1 MMQSK
6 RMHPLMIASSILSSI
21 KDLFFLILIFFV
33 INIASTSTWV
43 VIGRYILI
51 AIFILLIITA
61 IVEWFRT
68 SYEVKEKSIVIRQ
81 GAFVIKQ
88 RYLPFDRV
96 QNVKTNTP
104 FYFRFFNAT
113 SLVLETGSGGDDA
126 SFTFPALYLTE
137 AKKLE
142 SIIDRYRKNDLKIE
156 QGGVKED
163 QAITETSQ
171 TENELRNNKLEQKH
185 PERKIHFTP
194 TRKDVLKASI
204 LSASYIVLVPIL
216 LSIFQQIDSVYDIS
230 TYLEEGYQFLSN
242 SWMVLAIAITLLIL
256 ASIAFGVIQTFLKYG
271 KYEIASDEE
280 RIYISQGV
288 LSEKHFSIRK
298 KNVQAIEMRQSI
310 LKRLLGLTS
319 VKLISAGE
327 MELSGD
333 PVNSLYPFL
342 PTKRA
347 LSLVEE
353 LLPGFEITTE
363 MKRMPTSSLVARMLH
378 VPWIWIIATGVIL
391 YFFPQWWWTS
401 IILLILT
408 IVVRYL
414 DYRFAKFTINGSFI
428 QLQTGGWEITTL
440 VTQRNKAIEFSI
452 EENIIQRRLGVITIK
467 TSNRGKPVYV
477 KTLADIPAPM
487 AKEAYYWYKQ

>member
-1 MMQSK
+1 MQSK
-6 RMHPLMIASSILSSI
+6 RMHPLMIASSILRSI

-33 INIASTSTWV
+33 INIGSTSTWV
-43 VIGRYILI
+43 AIGRYILI

-104 FYFRFFNAT
+104 FYFRFLNAT

-126 SFTFPALYLTE
+126 SFTFPALHLAE

-142 SIIDRYRKNDLKIE
+142 SIIDRYRKNDHSME
-156 QGGVKED
+156 QVEVKGD
-163 QAITETSQ
+163 QAITKTLQ
-171 TENELRNNKLEQKH
+171 TENERNIELEQKH
-185 PERKIHFTP
+185 SERRIHFTP

-230 TYLEEGYQFLSN
+230 TYLEDGYQFISN
-242 SWMVLAIAITLLIL
+242 SWMILAIAITLLIL

-271 KYEIASDEE
+271 KYEIASDED

-298 KNVQAIEMRQSI
+298 KNVQAIEMRQSV
-310 LKRLLGLTS
+310 LKRLLGLSS

-327 MELSGD
+327 MDLSGD

-342 PTKRA
+342 PTERA

-353 LLPGFEITTE
+353 LLPGFEIKTE
-363 MKRMPTSSLVARMLH
+363 MERMPTSSLVARMLH
-378 VPWIWIIATGVIL
+378 IPWIWIIATGVIL

-401 IILLILT
+401 IILLILI
-408 IVVRYL
+408 IVGRYL

-440 VTQRNKAIEFSI
+440 VTQRQKAIEFSI
-452 EENIIQRRLGVITIK
+452 EENIIQRRLGVITLK

-477 KTLADIPAPM
+477 KTLADIPASM

>member
-6 RMHPLMIASSILSSI
+6 RMHPLMIASSILRSI
-21 KDLFFLILIFFV
+21 KDLFFLILILFV
-33 INIASTSTWV
+33 INIGSTSTWV

-61 IVEWFRT
+61 IVAWFRT

-104 FYFRFFNAT
+104 FYFRFLNVT
-113 SLVLETGSGGDDA
+113 SLILETGSGGDDA
-126 SFTFPALYLTE
+126 SFTFPALHLADAE
-137 AKKLE
+137 KIE
-142 SIIDRYRKNDLKIE
+142 STIDRFRKIGHTTE
-156 QGGVKED
+156 QVEGQ
-163 QAITETSQ
+163 QAITVTSQ
-171 TENELRNNKLEQKH
+171 SENERNIEMEQKH
-185 PERKIHFTP
+185 SERRIHFSP

-204 LSASYIVLVPIL
+204 LSASYIVLIPIM
-216 LSIFQQIDSVYDIS
+216 LSLFQQIDSVYDID
-230 TYLEEGYQFLSN
+230 TYLEDGFQFISN
-242 SWMVLAIAITLLIL
+242 SWMVLAIAITLIIL
-256 ASIAFGVIQTFLKYG
+256 ASITFGVIQTFLKYG

-327 MELSGD
+327 MDLSGD

-353 LLPGFEITTE
+353 LLPGFEITTKME
-363 MKRMPTSSLVARMLH
+363 RMPTSSLVARMLH
-378 VPWIWIIATGVIL
+378 IPWIWIIATGVIL
-391 YFFPQWWWTS
+391 YFFPEWWWTS
-401 IILLILT
+401 IVLLILN
-408 IVVRYL
+408 IVGRYL

-440 VTQRNKAIEFSI
+440 VTQRHKAIEFSV
-452 EENIIQRRLGVITIK
+452 EENIIQRRLGLITVK

-477 KTLADIPAPM
+477 KTLADIPASM
-487 AKEAYYWYKQ
+487 ANKAYYWYKQ